1 MSETIYEFRFPR
13 RIKDWE
19 TLINGSEFPKN
30 IPFDTLF
37 VTQTIAV
44 GWCFVL
50 PKMVN
55 AVLDH
60 IRDKP
65 RQSCGEQEENPI
77 ITNIRLSKGEKAYAA
92 FHNLSLMEYKRDGG
106 VGAYGV
112 TLRKKVLPG
121 VFLRGGVGKF
131 GTSKSWQIE
140 TSGSLYI
147 TNKGIVYDGG
157 MKNIK
162 LPWNKIMKENILDG
176 EIQIEKA
183 NGQPIILQG
192 SINPKEAAK
201 FTVVSRMHESL

>member
-1 MSETIYEFRFPR
+1 MEYLIGVGIFALLYFLYANKKQSEWNSQYRV
-13 RIKDWE
+13 K
-19 TLINGSEFPKN
+19 LGSYFGLTAEQSKN
-30 IPFDTLF
+30 ENNFDGVCKF
-37 VTQTIAV
+37 
-44 GWCFVL
+44 
-50 PKMVN
+50 
-55 AVLDH
+55 
-60 IRDKP
+60 
-65 RQSCGEQEENPI
+65 EENPI
-77 ITNIRLSKGEKAYAA
+77 ITNIRLSKGEKDYAA

-131 GTSKSWQIE
+131 GTSKSWQSE

-147 TNKGIVYDGG
+147 TNKGIIYDGG

-162 LPWNKIMKENILDG
+162 LAWNKIMKENILDG

-192 SINPKEAAK
+192 SIDPKEAAK

>member
-1 MSETIYEFRFPR
+1 MEY
-13 RIKDWE
+13 
-19 TLINGSEFPKN
+19 LIGVGIFAFLYFLYVNKKQSKWNSQYRVALGSYFGLTAEQSKN
-30 IPFDTLF
+30 ENNFDGVCKF
-37 VTQTIAV
+37 
-44 GWCFVL
+44 
-50 PKMVN
+50 
-55 AVLDH
+55 
-60 IRDKP
+60 
-65 RQSCGEQEENPI
+65 EENPI

-131 GTSKSWQIE
+131 GTSKSWQSE

-192 SINPKEAAK
+192 SIDPKEAAK
-201 FTVVSRMHESL
+201 FTVVSRMYESL

>member
-1 MSETIYEFRFPR
+1 MEYLIGIGIFVFLYLFYTSKKKSEWNSQY
-13 RIKDWE
+13 RIA
-19 TLINGSEFPKN
+19 LGSYFGLTAEQAKN
-30 IPFDTLF
+30 ENNFDGVCKF
-37 VTQTIAV
+37 
-44 GWCFVL
+44 
-50 PKMVN
+50 
-55 AVLDH
+55 
-60 IRDKP
+60 
-65 RQSCGEQEENPI
+65 EENPI

-131 GTSKSWQIE
+131 GTSKSWQSE

-192 SINPKEAAK
+192 SIDPKEAAK